1 VIGRLVGIFV
11 LAFILLSASLTN
23 NAFASHLS
31 DEFTWQLVVLSSAP
45 ACSNYHYQILN
56 KYDEITEKYF
66 ELYQF
71 ANEKHEPKCF
81 PITHYLDF
89 YSSPDDLDMLIIV
102 LDSNLGQE
110 ELHKRKMGGL
120 YTHAGTDKFSNHA
133 IILCDCPNF
142 YYSDP
147 VWILTHELSHF
158 ILYYLEYD
166 YSIIEDLVN
175 SYDEKYDQCRQDY
188 TEGCVDVSSKLR
200 VENMAYSFSV
210 MPPYEP
216 AIGANAQTTEK
227 NIPSNMVG
235 LNKVIT
241 KWWISG
247 KISETDY
254 SNVLGFLK
262 TEDNYI
268 TSNTKILFKDD
279 PVEKNLV
286 MWYDVLEP
294 KPVVDTEELLTK
306 IPNFLKSDAERIF
319 RDTDTISL
327 PEWFKTKAEWWTVG
341 KITDEKF
348 MRNVEYLQNSGERQS
363 LKIEVFSE
371 STNLVLSSLT

>member
-1 VIGRLVGIFV
+1 MRFTKLSVILVVFTLV
-11 LAFILLSASLTN
+11 ALLWLSPSLTN
-23 NAFASHLS
+23 NVFASHLS
-31 DEFTWQLVVLSSAP
+31 DDFTWQLVVLSSAP
-45 ACSNYHYQILN
+45 ACSTYHYQILN

-71 ANEKHEPKCF
+71 ANDKYEPKCF
-81 PITHYLDF
+81 SMTDYLDF
-89 YSSPDDLDMLIIV
+89 YSSPYDLDMLIII
-102 LDSNLGQE
+102 LDSDLGQE
-110 ELHKRKMGGL
+110 ELHDRKMGGL
-120 YTHAGTDKFSNHA
+120 YTHAGNDKFSNHA

-166 YSIIEDLVN
+166 YSIIEDLVH
-175 SYDEKYDQCRQDY
+175 SFDEKYDQCRQNY
-188 TEGCVDVSSKLR
+188 SEGCDDVSTKLR
-200 VENMAYSFSV
+200 VETMAYSFSA

-247 KISETDY
+247 KISEADY

-262 TEDNYI
+262 PEDNYLA
-268 TSNTKILFKDD
+268 SNTKILFKDD

-286 MWYDVLEP
+286 MWYDVLGT
-294 KPVVDTEELLTK
+294 KPVVDTEELLSK

-319 RDTDTISL
+319 RDTDITGL
-327 PEWFKTKAEWWTVG
+327 PDWFKTTAEWWTEG
-341 KITDEKF
+341 KITDEEF
-348 MRNVEYLQNSGERQS
+348 IRNVEYLQNSGVIRPQ
-363 LKIEVFSE
+363 
-371 STNLVLSSLT
+371 